1 MHRHACLLAI
11 LAVDAA
17 AWVQAREAGADL
29 TGATSW
35 SYRDLS
41 AHLRDV
47 MRLPEAAQ
55 RCESL
60 YVDAHMLLNDFTP
73 DDLCQP
79 PPNGLG
85 LAKDEG
91 AAVLKLIT
99 DIKAAN
105 G

>member
-1 MHRHACLLAI
+1 MNF
-11 LAVDAA
+11 VDA
-17 AWVQAREAGADL
+17 Q
-29 TGATSW
+29 
-35 SYRDLS
+35 
-41 AHLRDV
+41 
-47 MRLPEAAQ
+47 
-55 RCESL
+55 
-60 YVDAHMLLNDFTP
+60 MLLNDFTP